1 MAKEDKKIR
10 PFHLAFPVSNLDIC
24 KKWYTEILGCSIGRK
39 SKDWIDFNLFGHQI
53 VAHLSDENYIKNTN
67 LVDNQNIPVRH
78 FGVILKINQWDELV
92 EKIKKNKIDFLIEP
106 QIRFKNKKGE
116 QRTFFI
122 VDPDNNALEF
132 KAFKNDESIF
142 KS

>member
-1 MAKEDKKIR
+1 MAKKDKKIR

-78 FGVILKINQWDELV
+78 FGVILKINQWDELFWPYCDKGFFKLKK
-92 EKIKKNKIDFLIEP
+92 KIKPNLDILL
-106 QIRFKNKKGE
+106 NS
-116 QRTFFI
+116 
-122 VDPDNNALEF
+122 A
-132 KAFKNDESIF
+132 
-142 KS
+142 